1 MAVNNSAEI
10 IIIGGGAAGLM
21 AAAGAA
27 RTLCGK
33 GGMKSDVAGS
43 NGSGRVVVLEK
54 MQRPGRKI
62 MITGKGRC
70 NFTNLKA
77 WNEFSGHVH
86 PKPNFLKPSFYNLSS
101 EKMIDFLTEYGMESV
116 VERGDRAFP
125 ASHLA
130 SDVVDALVRAA
141 ESAGAEVL
149 CEKEVR
155 EISPLAS
162 LGRNDR
168 GDEGRNDRGDEGRN
182 DRELPDQV
190 GDEEGTRM
198 GFRVE
203 CSDGSVYEC
212 RKLIICTGG
221 LSYPK
226 TGSSGDGYEWAK
238 EMGHAIRPLFPSL
251 TAVVPKGYKDLSTPL
266 EMTDGKGHIHRSE
279 PLSEVGKILC
289 GNQLKNVELSVFIDG
304 NMAQN
309 EFGDM
314 DFTDGGIEGPIG
326 FKVSRKCV
334 NAIVNGSKVT
344 AVLDL
349 KPAVEIE
356 DLTARINTLWN
367 EISKDRR
374 NAQKLYKDRFK
385 ILLTKVLPMSLI
397 QGFMKYHPNADHKT
411 LPKLLKGWK
420 FEIEG
425 YVGYER
431 CVVTA
436 GGVSLD
442 EVAPKTLESKLV
454 PGLYFAG
461 EVLDLD
467 ADTGG
472 YNLQTAFSTG
482 YLAGVSAGK
491 QIATSLRSSQ

>member
-33 GGMKSDVAGS
+33 GGMKSDVAGN

-101 EKMIDFLTEYGMESV
+101 EKMIDFLTEHGMESV

-141 ESAGAEVL
+141 EEAGAEVL
-149 CEKEVR
+149 CGKEVKH
-155 EISPLAS
+155 IDT
-162 LGRNDR
+162 RN
-168 GDEGRNDRGDEGRN
+168 EVE
-182 DRELPDQV
+182 
-190 GDEEGTRM
+190 
-198 GFRVE
+198 GFRIE

-251 TAVVPKGYKDLSTPL
+251 TAVVPKGYKDFA
-266 EMTDGKGHIHRSE
+266 GKGHIHRSE
-279 PLSEVGKILC
+279 PLSEVGKMLC
-289 GNQLKNVELSVFIDG
+289 GNQLKNVELSVLIDG
-304 NMAQN
+304 NQAQN

-356 DLTARINTLWN
+356 DLTVRINTLWN

-385 ILLTKVLPMSLI
+385 ILLTKVLPMSMI

-482 YLAGVSAGK
+482 YLAGGSAAK
-491 QIATSLRSSQ
+491 AK

>member
-33 GGMKSDVAGS
+33 GGTKSDVAGS

-101 EKMIDFLTEYGMESV
+101 EKMIDFLTENGMESV

-141 ESAGAEVL
+141 EEAGAEVL
-149 CEKEVR
+149 CGKEVSCHP
-155 EISPLAS
+155 EH
-162 LGRNDR
+162 N
-168 GDEGRNDRGDEGRN
+168 EGIF
-182 DRELPDQV
+182 
-190 GDEEGTRM
+190 TIK
-198 GFRVE
+198 
-203 CSDGSVYEC
+203 CIDGSIYTC

-251 TAVVPKGYKDLSTPL
+251 TAVVPKGYKDFA
-266 EMTDGKGHIHRSE
+266 GKGHIHRSE
-279 PLSEVGKILC
+279 PLSDVGKMLC
-289 GNQLKNVELSVFIDG
+289 GNQLKNVELSVLIDG
-304 NMAQN
+304 NEAQN

-356 DLTARINTLWN
+356 DLTVRINTLWN

-385 ILLTKVLPMSLI
+385 ILLTKVLPISLI

-482 YLAGVSAGK
+482 YLAGVSASK

>member
-33 GGMKSDVAGS
+33 GGMKSDVAGN

-101 EKMIDFLTEYGMESV
+101 EKMIDFLTEHGMESV

-141 ESAGAEVL
+141 EEAGAEVL
-149 CEKEVR
+149 CGKEVKQ
-155 EISPLAS
+155 IATTPVGS
-162 LGRNDR
+162 RND
-168 GDEGRNDRGDEGRN
+168 
-182 DRELPDQV
+182 V
-190 GDEEGTRM
+190 EESE

-221 LSYPK
+221 MSYPK

-238 EMGHAIRPLFPSL
+238 KMGHAIRPLFPSL
-251 TAVVPKGYKDLSTPL
+251 TAVVPKGYKDFSTRPTASL
-266 EMTDGKGHIHRSE
+266 EMTREKGHIHRSE
-279 PLSEVGKILC
+279 PLSEVGKMLC
-289 GNQLKNVELSVFIDG
+289 GNQLKNVELSVLIDG
-304 NMAQN
+304 NEAQN
-309 EFGDM
+309 EFGDL

-334 NAIVNGSKVT
+334 NAIVNGSKVS

-349 KPAVEIE
+349 KPAVDIE
-356 DLTARINTLWN
+356 DLTVRINTLWN
-367 EISKDRR
+367 EISKDKR

-411 LPKLLKGWK
+411 LPKFLKGWK

-482 YLAGVSAGK
+482 YLAGVSAAK
-491 QIATSLRSSQ
+491 K

>member
-1 MAVNNSAEI
+1 MKVTSADI
-10 IIIGGGAAGLM
+10 IVIGGGAAGLM

-27 RTLCGK
+27 ETL
-33 GGMKSDVAGS
+33 
-43 NGSGRVVVLEK
+43 NGNGRVIVLEK
-54 MQRPGRKI
+54 MPRPGRKI

-70 NFTNLKA
+70 NFTNVKA
-77 WNEFSGHVH
+77 WNEFSGHIH

-101 EKMIDFLTEYGMESV
+101 EKMIEFLEAQGMECV
-116 VERGDRAFP
+116 VERGERAFP

-141 ESAGAEVL
+141 ENAGAEVL
-149 CEKEVR
+149 CGKEVQ
-155 EISPLAS
+155 EVS
-162 LGRNDR
+162 RN
-168 GDEGRNDRGDEGRN
+168 
-182 DRELPDQV
+182 
-190 GDEEGTRM
+190 EEGEYIVR
-198 GFRVE
+198 
-203 CSDGSVYEC
+203 SADGTEYNSK
-212 RKLIICTGG
+212 KLIICTGG

-226 TGSSGDGYEWAK
+226 TGSTGDGYGWAK
-238 EMGHAIRPLFPSL
+238 DFGHSIRPLFPSL
-251 TAVVPKGYKDLSTPL
+251 TAIVPKGYKDNAS
-266 EMTDGKGHIHRSE
+266 KGHIDRST
-279 PLSEVGKILC
+279 PQSEIGKMLC
-289 GNQLKNVELSVFIDG
+289 GNQLKNVGLSVSIDG
-304 NMAQN
+304 NEVQN
-309 EFGDM
+309 EFGDL

-356 DLTARINTLWN
+356 DLIVRISTLWN
-367 EISKDRR
+367 EISKDKR
-374 NAQKLYKDRFK
+374 NSQKLYKDRFR
-385 ILLTKVLPMSLI
+385 LLLPKVMPMSLI
-397 QGFMKYHPNADHKT
+397 PAFTKYHPNVDHKT
-411 LPKLLKGWK
+411 LAKCLKGWK

-436 GGVSLD
+436 GGVSLE
-442 EVAPKTLESKLV
+442 EVTPKTLESKLI
-454 PGLYFAG
+454 PGLYLAG

-482 YLAGVSAGK
+482 YLAGISAAK
-491 QIATSLRSSQ
+491 STLK

>member
-1 MAVNNSAEI
+1 MTVNNSAEI

-33 GGMKSDVAGS
+33 GGMKSDVTGN

-77 WNEFSGHVH
+77 WNDFSGHVH
-86 PKPNFLKPSFYNLSS
+86 PKPNFLKPSFYNLSA
-101 EKMIDFLTEYGMESV
+101 EKMIDFLTEHGMESV

-141 ESAGAEVL
+141 EGAGAEVL
-149 CEKEVR
+149 CGKEVR

-168 GDEGRNDRGDEGRN
+168 GDEGRNE
-182 DRELPDQV
+182 
-190 GDEEGTRM
+190 
-198 GFRVE
+198 GFRIE
-203 CSDGSVYEC
+203 CSDGSIYEC

-238 EMGHAIRPLFPSL
+238 KMGHAIRPLFPSL
-251 TAVVPKGYKDLSTPL
+251 TAVVPKGYKDFA
-266 EMTDGKGHIHRSE
+266 GKGHIHRSE
-279 PLSEVGKILC
+279 PLSEVGKMLC
-289 GNQLKNVELSVFIDG
+289 GNQLKNVELNVLIDG

-356 DLTARINTLWN
+356 DLTVRINTLWN
-367 EISKDRR
+367 EISNDRR

-482 YLAGVSAGK
+482 YLAGVSASK